1 MNDPCQ
7 PLELHLRTRVV
18 YERGALRH
26 LGRLARELGGQR
38 ALLVTD
44 HGLTG
49 AGHADRARAV
59 LADAGLAVAM
69 FADTRENPTTE
80 DVAACVAQARQQETD
95 LLVGL
100 GGGSALDT
108 AKGANFLLTQG
119 GELRD
124 FWGVGK
130 ATQPM
135 LPFIAVPTT
144 AGTGSEVQSAALIAD
159 AVTHQKMACLDAKAI
174 ARVALLDPE
183 LTVTQPRRVTAC
195 TGLDAL
201 AHALEAAVTR
211 ERNWISDWFAREA
224 FRRLW
229 PAFPRVL
236 AAPGDLPA
244 RGEMLL
250 GALFAG
256 WAIEHS
262 MLGAAHSLANPLT
275 ASHNV
280 AHGHAVALVLP
291 AVLRFNATTKE
302 AAQTYT
308 QMAREVGLTSAM
320 ELADAFA
327 NQLQATGLP
336 TRLRDCG
343 VPEATLQALADVAV
357 RQWTAQFNP
366 RPVTAESLCDCYA
379 AVW

>member
-18 YERGALRH
+18 FERGALRH

-44 HGLTG
+44 HGLTA

-59 LADAGLAVAM
+59 LAEAGLAVAM

-80 DVAACVAQARQQETD
+80 DVAACVALARQQETD

-130 ATQPM
+130 ATHPM

-236 AAPGDLPA
+236 AAPGDLSA

-291 AVLRFNATTKE
+291 AVLRFNATTEE
-302 AAQTYT
+302 AALTYT

-320 ELADAFA
+320 ELANAFA

-343 VPEATLQALADVAV
+343 VPEAALQALADVAV
-357 RQWTAQFNP
+357 RQWTAQFNL
-366 RPVTAESLCDCYA
+366 RPVTAESLRDCYA